1 MGASIRILFAI
12 PHFFDSQGADTTNR
26 SRLGSA
32 RKERLQAAMATIC
45 GIHQVFG
52 SSTYGLDHG
61 EAKALPM
68 ARTDPHE
75 VDVVV
80 CTTNDKHLVNELI
93 EIGDLFYHHKT
104 EAEPLL
110 LGFECHKL
118 LRDSRGRYDYYCYVE
133 DDIVFTDPLFFRKR
147 EMFDRLFPAVA
158 LLQPNR
164 YEIAPTRPVMKL
176 YVDYRLNRR
185 VTAPYQNVDE
195 EPSISMPFLG
205 DTMLFERTTYPSAGC
220 FFVNTEQLDLW
231 VKSPNFLDG
240 DVSYMSPLDS
250 AVTLS
255 IMKTF
260 RVYKPVLEQAWFLEV
275 LHASP
280 RWIGSVTQIATVV
293 QT

>member
-1 MGASIRILFAI
+1 MA
-12 PHFFDSQGADTTNR
+12 
-26 SRLGSA
+26 SA
-32 RKERLQAAMATIC
+32 RDERMRALTAVIC
-45 GIHQVFG
+45 GAHQVFG
-52 SSTYGLDHG
+52 TSTYGLDHG
-61 EAKALPM
+61 EAKARPM
-68 ARTDPHE
+68 FRKDLHE
-75 VDVVV
+75 LDIVL
-80 CTTNDKHLVNELI
+80 CTTGANHLVEDLAAFQH
-93 EIGDLFYHHKT
+93 LFYHHKT

-147 EMFDRLFPAVA
+147 QLFDLRFGPQS

-164 YEIAPTRPVMKL
+164 YELTPTGPVLKL

-185 VTAPYQNVDE
+185 VTAAYQNIDE
-195 EPSISMPFLG
+195 EPSLEMPFL
-205 DTMLFERTTYPSAGC
+205 DETVHFERTTYPSAGC
-220 FFVNTEQLDLW
+220 FFVNTEQLDFW

-260 RVYKPVLEQAWFLEV
+260 SVYKPVLEQAWFLEV

-280 RWIGSVTQIATVV
+280 RWIGSVTQIAKLAHD
-293 QT
+293 